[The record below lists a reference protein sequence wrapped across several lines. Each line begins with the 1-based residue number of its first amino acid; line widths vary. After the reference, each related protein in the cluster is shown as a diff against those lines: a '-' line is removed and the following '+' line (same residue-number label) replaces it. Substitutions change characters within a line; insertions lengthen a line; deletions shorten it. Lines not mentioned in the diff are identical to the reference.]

1 MIGYPFF
8 YGRVEML
15 NGSYM
20 IEALRHNYMPGLLPG
35 GTRND
40 IEQMAIFLSASS
52 RNTKRV
58 IYPRSNQHNNIMPGL
73 LPGWTRK
80 DIKQLPNFVLR
91 VGMLN
96 VLYIQEA
103 PRHNNIMPGL
113 LPGWTRKNI
122 EQLPN
127 IFRQRVKILN
137 VLYMLEA
144 LRHNNIMPGLLP
156 GWTRKDIE
164 QLPNLFSATAR
175 NTKRVIYPR
184 SAQA

>member
-35 GTRND
+35 WTRND

-80 DIKQLPNFVLR
+80 DIEQQPNFFFRLR
-91 VGMLN
+91 VETLN
-96 VLYIQEA
+96 VLYI
-103 PRHNNIMPGL
+103 P
-113 LPGWTRKNI
+113 
-122 EQLPN
+122 
-127 IFRQRVKILN
+127 
-137 VLYMLEA
+137 EA

-164 QLPNLFSATAR
+164 QLPNHVSFSATDQNNR
-175 NTKRVIYPR
+175 RVIYPR